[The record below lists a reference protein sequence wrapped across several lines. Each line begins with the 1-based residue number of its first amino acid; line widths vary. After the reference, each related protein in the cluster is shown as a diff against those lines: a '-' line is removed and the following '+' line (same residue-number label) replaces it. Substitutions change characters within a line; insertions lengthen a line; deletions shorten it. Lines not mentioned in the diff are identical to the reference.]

1 MLKRQKNTTHNQE
14 ENVKISRSRNNRD
27 GKNNRQ
33 GFLNSHYKH
42 AQEFK
47 VNTNIIE
54 RSRR

>member
-14 ENVKISRSRNNRD
+14 ENFKISRSRNNRD

-47 VNTNIIE
+47 ENTNIIE